1 LLHVANLNVVKDQ
14 DTLLSAFA
22 QVAGRLGGDVT
33 LDCVGADARAGAVQ
47 ARAQA
52 LGLGDRI
59 RFHGLLPPDR
69 LAPFYRAAHLLVLSS
84 RYESQGVVV
93 LEAGAAGLP
102 TVGTAVGLLPTL
114 APRAAQCVPPGQPG
128 ALAGAICDLLADDP
142 RRQAMGAAA
151 QEFARAHDGA
161 ATARAFEEIYR
172 RLAAGR
178 ATPVASASGASAST
192 QRS

>member
-1 LLHVANLNVVKDQ
+1 VV
-14 DTLLSAFA
+14 
-22 QVAGRLGGDVT
+22 

-59 RFHGLLPPDR
+59 RFHGLLPPPL
-69 LAPFYRAAHLLVLSS
+69 LAPFYRSAHLLVLSS

-114 APRAAQCVPPGQPG
+114 APRAAKIQLLVDRNFGAG
-128 ALAGAICDLLADDP
+128 ALVERSRAQGVVLGSGEDLVRMEYVTDVADVKPGDTIVVP
-142 RRQAMGAAA
+142 
-151 QEFARAHDGA
+151 
-161 ATARAFEEIYR
+161 
-172 RLAAGR
+172 
-178 ATPVASASGASAST
+178 
-192 QRS
+192 